1 MASFNFPVAMRILIV
16 EDDSKM
22 AELLQRGLAAEGH
35 TVELAADGIAGYE
48 KAMAHTFDA
57 IILDVMLPG
66 SDGFAVTRR
75 LRTHG
80 NKVPILMV
88 TGRDATTDVVR
99 GLDLGA
105 DDYLTKPF
113 SFEVLSARLRVITR
127 RVSTEK
133 NSIVQVGDLTVDRET
148 HEVRRAGKLVSLT
161 KTEYVIL
168 DRLIARPG
176 VVVSREALVE
186 LAWGSERDVE
196 NNTLDVF
203 IWQLRSK
210 IEAGRASRLIQT
222 VRGFGYAIRE
232 GDAE

>member
-1 MASFNFPVAMRILIV
+1 MRILIV

-35 TVELAADGIAGYE
+35 TVDAAADGIAGYE
-48 KAMAHTFDA
+48 KAMGQAFDA
-57 IILDVMLPG
+57 IVLDVMLPG
-66 SDGFAVTRR
+66 SDGFALTRR
-75 LRTHG
+75 LRAQG

-88 TGRDATTDVVR
+88 TGRDATSDVVR

-127 RVSTEK
+127 RLSTEK
-133 NSIVQVGDLTVDRET
+133 NAVVQVGDLTVDRET
-148 HEVRRAGKLVSLT
+148 HEVRRAGKPISLT
-161 KTEYVIL
+161 RTEYVIL
-168 DRLIARPG
+168 DRLVARPG
-176 VVVSREALVE
+176 IVVSRDALVE
-186 LAWGSERDVE
+186 VAWGSDRDVE

-232 GDAE
+232 GDPE

>member
-1 MASFNFPVAMRILIV
+1 MHILIV
-16 EDDSKM
+16 EDDFKM
-22 AELLQRGLAAEGH
+22 AELLRRGLATEGH
-35 TVELAADGIAGYE
+35 TVELAADGIAAYE
-48 KAMAHTFDA
+48 KAMAQTFDA
-57 IILDVMLPG
+57 LVLDVMLPG

-75 LRTHG
+75 LRTQG

-99 GLDLGA
+99 GLDIGA

-113 SFEVLSARLRVITR
+113 SFEVLLARLRVITR

-133 NSIVQVGDLTVDRET
+133 SSIVQVGDLTVDRET
-148 HEVRRAGKLVSLT
+148 HEVRRAGKLIFLT
-161 KTEYVIL
+161 RTEYVIL

-186 LAWGSERDVE
+186 LAWGSQREVE

-210 IEAGRASRLIQT
+210 LEAGRASRLIQT
-222 VRGFGYAIRE
+222 VRGFGYAVRE
-232 GDAE
+232 GDA

>member
-1 MASFNFPVAMRILIV
+1 MHILFV

-48 KAMAHTFDA
+48 KAMAHPFDA
-57 IILDVMLPG
+57 IVLDVMLPG

-75 LRTHG
+75 LRTQG

-113 SFEVLSARLRVITR
+113 SFEVLSARIRVITR

>member
-1 MASFNFPVAMRILIV
+1 VASFNFPVAMRILIV

>member
-1 MASFNFPVAMRILIV
+1 MHILVV

-22 AELLQRGLAAEGH
+22 AELLERGLSAEGH
-35 TVELAADGIAGYE
+35 KVESAADGIRGYE
-48 KAMAHTFDA
+48 KANGQAFDA
-57 IILDVMLPG
+57 IVLDVMLPG
-66 SDGFAVTRR
+66 MDGFTVARR
-75 LRTHG
+75 LRAQG
-80 NKVPILMV
+80 NKVPILML
-88 TGRDATTDVVR
+88 TGRDAPKDVVR

-127 RVSTEK
+127 RFSTEK
-133 NSIVQVGDLTVDRET
+133 NSIVQVSDLSVNRGT
-148 HEVRRAGKLVSLT
+148 HEVHRAGKAISLT

-168 DRLIARPG
+168 ERLLVRPG
-176 VVVSREALVE
+176 SVVSRDALVE
-186 LAWGSERDVE
+186 AVWGSDRDVE

-210 IEAGRASRLIQT
+210 IEAAGASRLVQT

-232 GDAE
+232 GDE

>member
-1 MASFNFPVAMRILIV
+1 MRILIV

-48 KAMAHTFDA
+48 KAMAQTFDA
-57 IILDVMLPG
+57 VVLDVMLPG

-75 LRTHG
+75 LRTQG

-113 SFEVLSARLRVITR
+113 SLEVLSARLRVITR

-133 NSIVQVGDLTVDRET
+133 TSLVQVGDLTVDRET
-148 HEVRRAGKLVSLT
+148 HEVRRAGKLISLT

-176 VVVSREALVE
+176 VVVSRDALVE

>member
-1 MASFNFPVAMRILIV
+1 MRILIV

-22 AELLQRGLAAEGH
+22 AELLQRGLTADGH
-35 TVELAADGIAGYE
+35 TVDLAADGITGYE
-48 KAMAHTFDA
+48 KAMAQTFDA
-57 IILDVMLPG
+57 IVLDVMMPG

-75 LRTHG
+75 LRTQG
-80 NKVPILMV
+80 NHVPILIV
-88 TGRDATTDVVR
+88 SGRDSTNDVVR

-105 DDYLTKPF
+105 DDYITKPF

-133 NSIVQVGDLTVDRET
+133 NSIVRVGNLTVDRET
-148 HEVRRAGKLVSLT
+148 HEVRRAGKLISLT
-161 KTEYVIL
+161 RTEYVLL
-168 DRLIARPG
+168 DRLVARPG
-176 VVVSREALVE
+176 VVVSRDSLVDV
-186 LAWGSERDVE
+186 AWGSDRDVE